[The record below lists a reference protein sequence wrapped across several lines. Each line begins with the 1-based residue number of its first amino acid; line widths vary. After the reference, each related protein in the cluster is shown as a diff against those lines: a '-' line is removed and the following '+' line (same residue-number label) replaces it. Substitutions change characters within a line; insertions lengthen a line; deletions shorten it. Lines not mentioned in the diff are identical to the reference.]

1 MKKFVRFTI
10 EILIEALNGF
20 SYIAKSNLRNLAW
33 LLNLLTPFIMYFIG
47 QHVVLNR
54 GYFCVGGEIFI
65 PILILFVIY
74 FLRSMANKYR
84 KGTTI
89 PVPEE
94 RFTEVD
100 DDGEVSIR
108 NDRLQE
114 LILYLADLEDWLERK
129 GLL

>member
-20 SYIAKSNLRNLAW
+20 SYIVKSNLRNLAW

-47 QHVVLNR
+47 QYVVLNR
-54 GYFCVGGEIFI
+54 GYFDVGGEIFI

-100 DDGEVSIR
+100 DDGEVSVR

>member
-20 SYIAKSNLRNLAW
+20 SYIVKSNLRNLAW

-47 QHVVLNR
+47 QRVVLNR
-54 GYFCVGGEIFI
+54 GYFGVGGEIFI

-114 LILYLADLEDWLERK
+114 LILYLADFEDWLERK

>member
-47 QHVVLNR
+47 QYVVLNR
-54 GYFCVGGEIFI
+54 GYFGVGGEILI

-100 DDGEVSIR
+100 DDGEVSVR